1 MAADALS
8 GLPDGSSV
16 GPRKR
21 SAVIL
26 PGGGSRLTRPGQQHR
41 GV

>member
-1 MAADALS
+1 MIHRMAADALS
-8 GLPDGSSV
+8 GLPDWSSA

-26 PGGGSRLTRPGQQHR
+26 PGGGARLTRPP
-41 GV
+41 